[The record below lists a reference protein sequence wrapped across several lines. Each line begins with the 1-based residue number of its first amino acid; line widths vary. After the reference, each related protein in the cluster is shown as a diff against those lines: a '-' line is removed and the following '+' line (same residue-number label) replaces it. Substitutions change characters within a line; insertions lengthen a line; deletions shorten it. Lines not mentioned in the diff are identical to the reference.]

1 MKRLIQRYLLT
12 FEKTTPR
19 APAPQ
24 RPAETDDSNHL
35 RELITRLEG
44 ALKKTETE
52 HSPDTAAKKVKEV
65 ISQS

>member
-1 MKRLIQRYLLT
+1 MKHLIQRYLLT
-12 FEKTTPR
+12 FEKTAPQ

-24 RPAETDDSNHL
+24 RPAETNDSNHL

-52 HSPDTAAKKVKEV
+52 RSPDTAAKKVEEV
-65 ISQS
+65 SGQS